1 MPPEGQAL
9 SARPLGAMLD
19 LEHKIEFT
27 LNSHLSRYQRR
38 VRNIDVHGW
47 KVEVAN
53 YAFVEMLVTQKHH
66 AC

>member
-1 MPPEGQAL
+1 
-9 SARPLGAMLD
+9 MLD